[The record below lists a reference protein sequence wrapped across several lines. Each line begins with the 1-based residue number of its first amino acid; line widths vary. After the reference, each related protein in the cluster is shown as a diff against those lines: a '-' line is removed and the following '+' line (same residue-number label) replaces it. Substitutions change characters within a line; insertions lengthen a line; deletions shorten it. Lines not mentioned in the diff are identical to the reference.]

1 MAEIWRQRLRTAEAM
16 LALLAG
22 LLLVQ
27 LVPLRL
33 WRGRL
38 GLAQGLEPQSAFS
51 LARHVERAAGRLPFT
66 TRCLS
71 RAVALSLMLRRRD
84 IAHSLVIAARPPGRR
99 EGAEDALHAWVECA
113 GAIAI
118 GELPGPWIEAARF
131 GEPAAPGT

>member
-1 MAEIWRQRLRTAEAM
+1 MAETWRLRLRTAEAM
-16 LALLAG
+16 LALLVG
-22 LLLVQ
+22 QMLVQ

-38 GLAQGLEPQSAFS
+38 GLAGGQQPQSALS

-66 TRCLS
+66 TRCLC
-71 RAVALSLMLRRRD
+71 RAVALSLMLRRRGV
-84 IAHSLVIAARPPGRR
+84 AHALVIATRPQGRR

-113 GAIAI
+113 GSIAI

-131 GEPAAPGT
+131 G